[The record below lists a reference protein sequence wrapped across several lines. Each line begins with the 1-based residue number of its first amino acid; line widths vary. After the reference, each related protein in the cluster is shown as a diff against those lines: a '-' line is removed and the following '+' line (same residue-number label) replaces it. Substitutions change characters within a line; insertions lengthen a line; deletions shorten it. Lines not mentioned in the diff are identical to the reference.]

1 MVKLGEGLRGDFK
14 INRQGRKGRKGRDG
28 INRQG
33 RKGRKGEIAFRT
45 SPPAPLLK

>member
-14 INRQGRKGRKGRDG
+14 

>member
-1 MVKLGEGLRGDFK
+1 MVKLGEGLSVDFK
-14 INRQGRKGRKGRDG
+14 INRQGRKGRKEGDG